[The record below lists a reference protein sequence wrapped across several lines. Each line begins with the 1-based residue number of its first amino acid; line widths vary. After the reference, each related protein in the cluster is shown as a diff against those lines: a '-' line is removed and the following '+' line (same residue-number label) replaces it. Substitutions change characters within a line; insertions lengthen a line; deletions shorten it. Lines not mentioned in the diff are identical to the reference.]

1 MRPYRMS
8 YHIVVARYNESV
20 TWLDSQA
27 EHVILFNKGEP
38 LGRANEIPL
47 PNVGREADTY
57 LQYVLRYYESLPDVV
72 IFTQAKI
79 SDHLGSDD
87 VSHLLQFRDEALAE
101 GKSIAGLYEWVP
113 NDTTDMGPRWNYRFG
128 TYYLVNNYKEN
139 QPVMFDDWFKKV
151 ISPQY
156 PQPLCFYPNALFSV
170 KRELI
175 LNHDRAYYQRLLA
188 ELQHSSTPPEAHFFE
203 RSWFYIFD

>member
-20 TWLDSQA
+20 TWLDSHA

>member
-38 LGRANEIPL
+38 LGRSNEIPL

-57 LQYVLRYYESLPDVV
+57 LQYVLRYYESL
-72 IFTQAKI
+72 
-79 SDHLGSDD
+79 
-87 VSHLLQFRDEALAE
+87 FRDEALAE

-128 TYYLVNNYKEN
+128 TYYLVNNYKDN
-139 QPVMFDDWFKKV
+139 QPVMFDDWFKAV
-151 ISPQY
+151 IASEY
-156 PQPLCFYPNALFSV
+156 PQPLCFYPNALFAV
-170 KRELI
+170 KKELI
-175 LNHDRAYYQRLLA
+175 LNHDRAYYERLLA

>member
-1 MRPYRMS
+1 MS

-27 EHVILFNKGEP
+27 DHMILFNKGEP

-57 LQYVLRYYESLPDVV
+57 LQYILRYYESLPDVV

-87 VSHLLQFRDEALAE
+87 VSHLLQFREEARAE
-101 GKSIAGLYEWVP
+101 GKSIA
-113 NDTTDMGPRWNYRFG
+113 
-128 TYYLVNNYKEN
+128 
-139 QPVMFDDWFKKV
+139 
-151 ISPQY
+151 
-156 PQPLCFYPNALFSV
+156 
-170 KRELI
+170 
-175 LNHDRAYYQRLLA
+175 
-188 ELQHSSTPPEAHFFE
+188 
-203 RSWFYIFD
+203 

>member
-1 MRPYRMS
+1 MS

-20 TWLDSQA
+20 TWLDSHA